1 MHLNATILHADNLSE
16 KTHLLLQTNLFNI
29 NVLHFHLTNLPA
41 LNSLIL
47 ILALG
52 FSAGKGHSNNPR
64 QTVSFDLNFY

>member
-16 KTHLLLQTNLFNI
+16 KTHLLSQTYLYN

-52 FSAGKGHSNNPR
+52 FSVRKGHSNNPK